1 MIVRLQPLPVK
12 VGAVVINERGVYS
25 IKDKK
30 RKPTFLG
37 PKFDVFLQKF
47 DVLRAKIDVF
57 GYI

>member
-1 MIVRLQPLPVK
+1 MK

-30 RKPTFLG
+30 RNSTFLG